1 MVPGSVEIS
10 TLQGRELANILRRVK
25 QADESYVVTVLGA
38 SVDVNVV
45 VKSLVMLFVMYE
57 VDAGNVLVS

>member
-1 MVPGSVEIS
+1 MPGSVEIS
-10 TLQGRELANILRRVK
+10 TLQGRELANVLRRLK

>member
-10 TLQGRELANILRRVK
+10 TLQGRELANVRRRVK